1 MADFK
6 ADKTLLH
13 WKTHYGQWERILGSS
28 QHGSFSLLCING
40 ILPCWP
46 LPKIIKAQICPVSKA
61 PPISII
67 LAEKENLQF
76 VERGCQLIF
85 CGDLLMF
92 GLLQLQAKQKLKER
106 NKSGNFLIKL
116 AVIGSR

>member
-46 LPKIIKAQICPVSKA
+46 LPKIIKAQISPVSKA
-61 PPISII
+61 APISII

-92 GLLQLQAKQKLKER
+92 GLLQLQASETEGKRKK
-106 NKSGNFLIKL
+106 
-116 AVIGSR
+116 